1 MAERKQITTK
11 EYLAEVKNGLEH
23 ELSLNAKALPENFN
37 QSRFVLNCIS
47 LIKSNLGNYN
57 NITPE
62 SVYLALAKGAYL
74 GLDFFNGECYA
85 IPYSGEVNFQTDYKG
100 EIKLAKTYSRNP
112 IKDIYAKNVRKGD
125 FFEEIIESGKQS
137 VNFRPV
143 PFSDEPIIGTFAVVL
158 FKDGSMM
165 YDTMSVA
172 EIEQIRNNFS
182 KAKNSKA
189 YNNPD
194 VEGETRMI
202 RKPQFKHKCASTI
215 KINDEKSG
223 SFNNE
228 MELDM
233 NENGCYYLKPV
244 ADTTQRTIFDSDFQ
258 SGMNKP
264 ESDKEDDSDI
274 IDGTFKELPGN
285 STPALPCNDD
295 SGSKDESDAPA
306 EGKDSTENA
315 PDSPETDENGTDN
328 ISSADE
334 DNDAEIDATEA
345 LFGTDGNGKEDSDEP
360 SDDYGYDDPEEE

>member
-1 MAERKQITTK
+1 MMNE
-11 EYLAEVKNGLEH
+11 EYIKR
-23 ELSLNAKALPENFN
+23 LNFDSDTFEAMKTDMNFIL
-37 QSRFVLNCIS
+37 QRMI
-47 LIKSNLGNYN
+47 
-57 NITPE
+57 
-62 SVYLALAKGAYL
+62 
-74 GLDFFNGECYA
+74 
-85 IPYSGEVNFQTDYKG
+85 
-100 EIKLAKTYSRNP
+100 
-112 IKDIYAKNVRKGD
+112 
-125 FFEEIIESGKQS
+125 
-137 VNFRPV
+137 
-143 PFSDEPIIGTFAVVL
+143 
-158 FKDGSMM
+158 GSM
-165 YDTMSVA
+165 
-172 EIEQIRNNFS
+172 IEKDSTEGSMTIKIDVNMVTEWIPN
-182 KAKNSKA
+182 
-189 YNNPD
+189 NNPD

-328 ISSADE
+328 ISPQTRITTLKSTLPKLCSVL
-334 DNDAEIDATEA
+334 TEMVKRIQTSQVTITVMMTQRRSSQC
-345 LFGTDGNGKEDSDEP
+345 LECQVT
-360 SDDYGYDDPEEE
+360 